1 MPRRRTIDSAMTAKE
16 QLRRAIDDLS
26 EAEAADVLELISRSR
41 HLEAGTATEV
51 LNGIDG
57 AHERAQLGLEQAR
70 RGQTTSL
77 DDLER
82 GSR

>member
-1 MPRRRTIDSAMTAKE
+1 MTAKE

-26 EAEAADVLELISRSR
+26 EAEAADVLELLARSR
-41 HLEAGTATEV
+41 DLDAETATRV
-51 LNGIDG
+51 LDGIDG
-57 AHERAQLGLEQAR
+57 AYERAQLGLEQAR
-70 RGQTTSL
+70 AAETTSL

>member
-1 MPRRRTIDSAMTAKE
+1 MTAKE

-41 HLEAGTATEV
+41 DLDAQTATEV
-51 LNGIDG
+51 LDGIDG
-57 AHERAQLGLEQAR
+57 AYERAQLGLEQAR
-70 RGQTTSL
+70 TGETTSL

>member
-1 MPRRRTIDSAMTAKE
+1 MTAKE

-26 EAEAADVLELISRSR
+26 EAEAADVLDLLSRTRELDAE
-41 HLEAGTATEV
+41 HVTAT
-51 LNGIDG
+51 LDGIDG
-57 AHERAQLGLEQAR
+57 AYDRAQRGLEQAQA
-70 RGQTTSL
+70 GQTTSL

>member
-1 MPRRRTIDSAMTAKE
+1 MTAKE

-41 HLEAGTATEV
+41 DFDAETATEV
-51 LNGIDG
+51 LDGIDG
-57 AHERAQLGLEQAR
+57 AYERAQLGLQQAR
-70 RGQTTSL
+70 RGETTSL

>member
-1 MPRRRTIDSAMTAKE
+1 MRAKD

-26 EAEAADVLELISRSR
+26 EAEAADVLEL
-41 HLEAGTATEV
+41 LAQPADLDAETATRV
-51 LNGIDG
+51 LDGIDG
-57 AHERAQLGLEQAR
+57 AGARAQLGLEQAR
-70 RGQTTSL
+70 AGQTTSR

>member
-1 MPRRRTIDSAMTAKE
+1 MTAKE

-41 HLEAGTATEV
+41 DLDAETATEV
-51 LNGIDG
+51 LDGIDG
-57 AHERAQLGLEQAR
+57 AYERAQLGLEQAR
-70 RGQTTSL
+70 TAETTSL

>member
-1 MPRRRTIDSAMTAKE
+1 MTAKE

-41 HLEAGTATEV
+41 DVDAETATEV
-51 LNGIDG
+51 LDGIDG
-57 AHERAQLGLEQAR
+57 AYERAQLGLEQAR
-70 RGQTTSL
+70 TGETTSL

>member
-1 MPRRRTIDSAMTAKE
+1 MTAKE

-41 HLEAGTATEV
+41 DLDAATATEV
-51 LNGIDG
+51 LDGIDG
-57 AHERAQLGLEQAR
+57 AYERAQLGLEQAR
-70 RGQTTSL
+70 AGETTSL

-82 GSR
+82 GTR

>member
-1 MPRRRTIDSAMTAKE
+1 MTAKE

-41 HLEAGTATEV
+41 DLDAETATEV
-51 LNGIDG
+51 LDGIDG
-57 AHERAQLGLEQAR
+57 AYERAQLGLEQAR
-70 RGQTTSL
+70 TGETTSL

>member
-1 MPRRRTIDSAMTAKE
+1 MTAKE

-41 HLEAGTATEV
+41 ALDAETATEV
-51 LNGIDG
+51 LDGIDG
-57 AHERAQLGLEQAR
+57 AYERAQLGLQQAR
-70 RGQTTSL
+70 RGETTSL

>member
-1 MPRRRTIDSAMTAKE
+1 MTAKE

-26 EAEAADVLELISRSR
+26 EAEAADVLELLSRSR
-41 HLEAGTATEV
+41 ALDPETATQV
-51 LNGIDG
+51 LDGIDG
-57 AHERAQLGLEQAR
+57 AYERAQLGLEQAR
-70 RGQTTSL
+70 GGQTTSL

>member
-1 MPRRRTIDSAMTAKE
+1 MTAKE

-41 HLEAGTATEV
+41 DVDAETATEV
-51 LNGIDG
+51 LDGIDG
-57 AHERAQLGLEQAR
+57 AYERAQLGVEQAR
-70 RGQTTSL
+70 AGQTTSL

>member
-1 MPRRRTIDSAMTAKE
+1 MTAKE

-41 HLEAGTATEV
+41 DLDAETATEV
-51 LNGIDG
+51 LDGIDG
-57 AHERAQLGLEQAR
+57 AYERAQLGLEQAHT
-70 RGQTTSL
+70 GETTSL